1 MSVWLNGK
9 KVCVETESNKDI
21 KDDVILD
28 TNKRYRVFLEE
39 MTGYTARERQAK
51 AKKKVQG
58 D

>member
-1 MSVWLNGK
+1 LGVWLNGK
-9 KVCVETESNKDI
+9 KVCVETESNKDT

-39 MTGYTARERQAK
+39 MTGYKAKERLAK
-51 AKKKVQG
+51 AKKEVQS

>member
-9 KVCVETESNKDI
+9 KVCVETESNKDTN
-21 KDDVILD
+21 DDVIID

-39 MTGYTARERQAK
+39 LTGYNAKERLAK
-51 AKKKVQG
+51 AKKEVQG